1 MENVINKEEIM
12 KLWEKDWDEEE
23 IYYMVSENGM
33 VRIVNIETGEISEW
47 KI

>member
-23 IYYMVSENGM
+23 IYYMVSENGL